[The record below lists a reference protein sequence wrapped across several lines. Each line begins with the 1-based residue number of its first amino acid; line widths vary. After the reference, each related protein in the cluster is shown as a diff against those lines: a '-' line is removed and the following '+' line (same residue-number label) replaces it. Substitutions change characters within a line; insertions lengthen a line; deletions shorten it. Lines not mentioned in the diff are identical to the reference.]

1 MDIWLAVAFLLA
13 CGLLC
18 AILEIRSQQRRI
30 VMYRGRCDRI
40 ERIFKED
47 GGMTCCKCG
56 KPYVPLNDPDYI
68 PELNICRDCLWKMY
82 YGKAFEQEEPVLIG
96 DRYLK
101 SQAEFKE
108 ALR

>member
-1 MDIWLAVAFLLA
+1 MDICLVVAFLLA
-13 CGLLC
+13 CGLVC

-30 VMYRGRCDRI
+30 VMYRDRCDRI
-40 ERIFKED
+40 ERIFKDD

-82 YGKAFEQEEPVLIG
+82 YSKAFEQEEPVFIG
-96 DRYLK
+96 DRYFN
-101 SQAEFKE
+101 SRVEFKE